1 MLFQDFLFVNF
12 FCKSLLILRR
22 RRRSRSR
29 SQTCVTGRVELV
41 RIYTIP
47 VHQTGNAALSMTVDV
62 KLLQITAVAARDGQ
76 VSYWHTQKIYFR
88 KIFQTLQS
96 DWLSADVISDFSI
109 DGHCDVMPKKFNRT
123 PNRLNWIGSFVFL
136 LFVCFIAS
144 NKNCLKI
151 VFFWRWKSWNYQQF
165 CFSYD

>member
-76 VSYWHTQKIYFR
+76 VSYWQTQKICF
-88 KIFQTLQS
+88 FS
-96 DWLSADVISDFSI
+96 ADWLSAVVISDFSF
-109 DGHCDVMPKKFNRT
+109 DGHCDVMPKKFNGTRH
-123 PNRLNWIGSFVFL
+123 RLNWIGSFFFPFIC
-136 LFVCFIAS
+136 LFEDRFFSVE
-144 NKNCLKI
+144 KVKI
-151 VFFWRWKSWNYQQF
+151 INNFVLVMIIW
-165 CFSYD
+165 

>member
-76 VSYWHTQKIYFR
+76 VSYWQTQKICF
-88 KIFQTLQS
+88 FS
-96 DWLSADVISDFSI
+96 ADWLSAVVISDFSF

-123 PNRLNWIGSFVFL
+123 RHRLNWIGSFFSFY
-136 LFVCFIAS
+136 LFVWRSFFLA
-144 NKNCLKI
+144 LKRVKI
-151 VFFWRWKSWNYQQF
+151 INNFVLVMINW
-165 CFSYD
+165 

>member
-47 VHQTGNAALSMTVDV
+47 VHQTGNGALSMTVDV
-62 KLLQITAVAARDGQ
+62 KLPQITAVAARDGQ
-76 VSYWHTQKIYFR
+76 VSY
-88 KIFQTLQS
+88 
-96 DWLSADVISDFSI
+96 
-109 DGHCDVMPKKFNRT
+109 
-123 PNRLNWIGSFVFL
+123 
-136 LFVCFIAS
+136 
-144 NKNCLKI
+144 
-151 VFFWRWKSWNYQQF
+151 
-165 CFSYD
+165 

>member
-22 RRRSRSR
+22 RRRSQSR

-62 KLLQITAVAARDGQ
+62 QLLQITAVAARDGQ
-76 VSYWHTQKIYFR
+76 VSY
-88 KIFQTLQS
+88 
-96 DWLSADVISDFSI
+96 
-109 DGHCDVMPKKFNRT
+109 
-123 PNRLNWIGSFVFL
+123 
-136 LFVCFIAS
+136 
-144 NKNCLKI
+144 
-151 VFFWRWKSWNYQQF
+151 
-165 CFSYD
+165 